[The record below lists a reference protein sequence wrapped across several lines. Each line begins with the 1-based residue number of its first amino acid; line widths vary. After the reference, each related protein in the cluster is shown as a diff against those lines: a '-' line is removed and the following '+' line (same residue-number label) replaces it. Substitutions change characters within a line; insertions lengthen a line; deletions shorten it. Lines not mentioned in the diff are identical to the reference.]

1 MYELA
6 RALINEK
13 YGSINKLSKVIG
25 VENGIL
31 YAGFKGTKPLFPKY
45 KRLIAEALGT
55 GERIFETEI
64 DLADY
69 EKEKAVWERRRVGYM
84 INKYAKK

>member
-6 RALINEK
+6 RLLINEK
-13 YGSINKLSKVIG
+13 FGSIYKLSKVIG

-45 KRLIAEALGT
+45 KRLIAEALGADEKT
-55 GERIFETEI
+55 LFGEDR
-64 DLADY
+64 AD
-69 EKEKAVWERRRVGYM
+69 G
-84 INKYAKK
+84 